1 MRKIKRKSLEFR
13 AKKTL
18 SIGCIKCG
26 QSIDKSEH
34 YIKIKGNLSN
44 KMYNVHSRCI
54 RLGR

>member
-13 AKKTL
+13 ARKTL

-26 QSIDKSEH
+26 NEINAGQH
-34 YIKIKGNLSN
+34 YLKIKGNLSN

-54 RLGR
+54 RLGK